1 MKGFK
6 DFLLRGNLI
15 ELAVAFIMG
24 GAFATVVTTF
34 TKIILDLLGKIGGQP
49 NFDNLTML
57 GGVNIGKFI
66 TALVS
71 FVIIAATVY
80 FFIVKPYEAA
90 RERFKKSDEE
100 VAPASSEEL
109 LTEIR
114 DLLQGRN
121 GGTTVVERDV
131 L

>member
-15 ELAVAFIMG
+15 ELAVAFVMG
-24 GAFATVVTTF
+24 GAFAAVVTAF
-34 TKIILDLLGKIGGQP
+34 TKIILDLLGRVGGQP
-49 NFDNLTML
+49 NFDNLTIL

-71 FVIIAATVY
+71 FVIIAFIIY
-80 FFIVKPYEAA
+80 FFVVKPYERV
-90 RERFKKSDEE
+90 RERFKKDE
-100 VAPASSEEL
+100 VAPASAEEL

-114 DLLQGRN
+114 DLLARERG
-121 GGTTVVERDV
+121 TVVKDEPQ